1 MLSQGVLYYGKHTPL
16 GSPDDDVGIIVDIP
30 AVIPNVPI
38 DTPCDNSMPIIAGF
52 GAMLESQDGEDCQKP
67 VPVTPTTRVA
77 STDDVSRASA
87 SVTMATADWTAQ
99 LGFVSETLSNAQDT
113 EIASTAFASVTTVG
127 ALLIVRKESRSVP
140 RQQLTFRNVLASS
153 MECVIP

>member
-1 MLSQGVLYYGKHTPL
+1 
-16 GSPDDDVGIIVDIP
+16 
-30 AVIPNVPI
+30 
-38 DTPCDNSMPIIAGF
+38 
-52 GAMLESQDGEDCQKP
+52 
-67 VPVTPTTRVA
+67 
-77 STDDVSRASA
+77 
-87 SVTMATADWTAQ
+87 MATADWTAQ
-99 LGFVSETLSNAQDT
+99 LGFVSEILSNALDT